1 MKLASFEAARSARG
15 SKRVCEACETRFYDL
30 LRSPIVCPSCG
41 AEFTPR
47 IIDAKPPVVPKGRW
61 RQDYSARP
69 KLVAQEIEASDG
81 AAPEEA
87 VEDITAEDASSS
99 REPDD
104 DSIPEEVQDD
114 DDVSGL
120 LDVDNTK
127 EG

>member
-15 SKRVCEACETRFYDL
+15 IKRVCEACETRFYDL

-47 IIDAKPPVVPKGRW
+47 IVQAKPPVAPKGRW
-61 RQDYSARP
+61 RQDYAARP
-69 KLVAQEIEASDG
+69 KPVVQEVEASDG
-81 AAPEEA
+81 VAPEEA
-87 VEDITAEDASSS
+87 VEDITAEDAGSS

-114 DDVSGL
+114 GDVSGL

-127 EG
+127 ED